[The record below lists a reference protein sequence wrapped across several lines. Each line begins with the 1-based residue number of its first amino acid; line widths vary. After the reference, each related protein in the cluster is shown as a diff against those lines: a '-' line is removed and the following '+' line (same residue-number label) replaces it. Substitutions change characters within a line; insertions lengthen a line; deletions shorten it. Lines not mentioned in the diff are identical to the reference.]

1 MNRRVAWMILP
12 LGILAAL
19 VYFSSHFAALRIYQV
34 DECQNLYMARILATG
49 TSSEFFT
56 NASLFLIGPLSW
68 ISRNATRSADAF
80 QMARLLFLGVFW
92 LNLFLMALIAG
103 GRVYSVKTLVALV
116 AAATLT
122 PLWDYG
128 FEVRH
133 DNLVLTGVLL
143 TWWVVRCKPMGAI
156 SYLVAGAAAVTSLF
170 IAVKSV
176 VYVLPLSLVILAFPS
191 PSFALSRVRLALAW
205 ITGAVV
211 ATLFIRICYGS
222 DGGWDIYLSVFH
234 GVAKYS
240 AGGGGGS
247 PRFAPWSTL
256 ARLPVQTPLLLG
268 MTAAASTGVTASFL
282 RRGRAAVGWEGN
294 LPEFLLVLGALCALA
309 INPSPFPYN
318 LLHVV
323 PYAFIFTFR
332 YTASIWNELWSPVNL
347 RPLLVATL
355 VFTHMIPF
363 FIATSRHL
371 DHLNWRQERLM
382 NLAEDLT
389 DSKCDPVYDGIGM
402 VPTRPSIHF
411 QWYLHS
417 LNIHS
422 FLDGSGPR
430 VCDMLSNNPAAVLIP
445 SYRTDWLSD
454 ADHDFIKTNYVA
466 LADDF
471 LVLGKVLSAGGGTFE
486 LIHPG
491 RYRISTLKGSD
502 LADTYPLGVKG
513 VMIPEDPGTL
523 TGTLDGKPLT
533 KLPVQLS
540 AGPHRIECEP
550 DCQPAVVWMGP
561 RLDRVHRIGP
571 GDHRVL
577 FVNWY

>member
-12 LGILAAL
+12 LGMLAAL
-19 VYFSSHFAALRIYQV
+19 VYFSSHLAALRIYQV
-34 DECQNLYMARILATG
+34 DECQNFYMAKVLITG
-49 TSSEFFT
+49 QAAQFFT
-56 NASLFLIGPLSW
+56 NASLFLMGPLSW

-103 GRVYSVKTLVALV
+103 GRLYSVKTLLALV

-133 DNLVLTGVLL
+133 DNLILTGVLL
-143 TWWVVRCKPMGAI
+143 TWWMVRCKPMGAI
-156 SYLVAGAAAVTSLF
+156 SYVVAGAAAVTSLF

-176 VYVLPLSLVILAFPS
+176 VYVLPLSLVILAFP
-191 PSFALSRVRLALAW
+191 PPTFALSRLRLALAW
-205 ITGAVV
+205 SSGAIA
-211 ATLFIRICYGS
+211 ATVLIRICYGTG
-222 DGGWDIYLSVFH
+222 GGWNIYLSVFH

-240 AGGGGGS
+240 AGGAGGS
-247 PRFAPWSTL
+247 HFAPWSTL
-256 ARLPVQTPLLLG
+256 SRLPSQTPLLLG
-268 MTAAASTGVTASFL
+268 MTTAAFVGVTADLL
-282 RRGRAAVGWEGN
+282 RRGRAAVGWNGC
-294 LPEFLLVLGALCALA
+294 LPEFLLVLGTLSALVV
-309 INPSPFPYN
+309 NPTPFPYN

-323 PYAFIFTFR
+323 PYAFLFAFR
-332 YTASIWNELWSPVNL
+332 YITSIWNELWSPVNL

-355 VFTHMIPF
+355 VFTQMIPF
-363 FIATSRHL
+363 GIATSRHL

-389 DSKCDPVYDGIGM
+389 DPKCDPVYDGIGM
-402 VPTRPSIHF
+402 VPTRPSIHY

-417 LNIHS
+417 LNIQS
-422 FLDGSGPR
+422 FLKGNGPR

-454 ADHDFIKTNYVA
+454 ADHDFIKTNYVS

-471 LVLGKVLSAGGGTFE
+471 RVLGKVLSAGGGSFE
-486 LIHPG
+486 DLHPG

-502 LADTYPLGVKG
+502 LDGTYPLGVKG
-513 VMIPEDPGTL
+513 VMTPEDPGTI
-523 TGTLDGKPLT
+523 TGTLDGKPVMN
-533 KLPVQLS
+533 LPVQLS
-540 AGPHRIECEP
+540 AGQHRIECAP

-571 GDHRVL
+571 SDHRVL
-577 FVNWY
+577 FINWY